1 MQPSYQTKSTAQLN
15 LCSRNPFKP
24 HSKLKH
30 SSNQLNHLHKSFFH
44 SFFLIKLL
52 THCFTIKQATLHPIL
67 FLHVSFYPLYTSGKL
82 LLEYPEIPWRKI
94 VALRNIISHEYANID
109 EEIIFA
115 IVKQSLPPLKLAVLE
130 IINAFQS

>member
-1 MQPSYQTKSTAQLN
+1 MFDNGKILDRCEQIVESIDLIMTWSEPIQKPEDFLLSSERVLIFDGCIMRIQTIGEN
-15 LCSRNPFKP
+15 
-24 HSKLKH
+24 
-30 SSNQLNHLHKSFFH
+30 
-44 SFFLIKLL
+44 IKK
-52 THCFTIKQATLHPIL
+52 IDE
-67 FLHVSFYPLYTSGKL
+67 YTSGKL

-115 IVKQSLPPLKLAVLE
+115 IVKQSLPHLKLAVLE

>member
-1 MQPSYQTKSTAQLN
+1 MDRCEQIVESIDLIMMWSEPIQKPEDFLLSSERVLIFDGCIMRIQTIGEN
-15 LCSRNPFKP
+15 
-24 HSKLKH
+24 
-30 SSNQLNHLHKSFFH
+30 
-44 SFFLIKLL
+44 IKK
-52 THCFTIKQATLHPIL
+52 IDE
-67 FLHVSFYPLYTSGKL
+67 YTSGKL
-82 LLEYPEIPWRKI
+82 LLEYPEISWRKI

>member
-1 MQPSYQTKSTAQLN
+1 MFDNGKILDRCEQIVESIDLIMMWSEPIQKPEDFLLSSERVLIFDGCIMRIQTIGEK
-15 LCSRNPFKP
+15 
-24 HSKLKH
+24 
-30 SSNQLNHLHKSFFH
+30 
-44 SFFLIKLL
+44 IDE
-52 THCFTIKQATLHPIL
+52 
-67 FLHVSFYPLYTSGKL
+67 YTSGKL

>member
-1 MQPSYQTKSTAQLN
+1 MFDNGKILDRCEQIVESIDLIMTWSEPIQKPEDFLLSSERVLIFDGCIMRIQTIGEN
-15 LCSRNPFKP
+15 
-24 HSKLKH
+24 
-30 SSNQLNHLHKSFFH
+30 
-44 SFFLIKLL
+44 IKK
-52 THCFTIKQATLHPIL
+52 IDE
-67 FLHVSFYPLYTSGKL
+67 YTSGKL

-115 IVKQSLPPLKLAVLE
+115 IVIQSLPPLKLAVLE

>member
-1 MQPSYQTKSTAQLN
+1 MFDNGKILDRCEQIVESIDLIMMWSEPIQKPEDFLLSSERVLIFDGCIMRIQTIGEN
-15 LCSRNPFKP
+15 
-24 HSKLKH
+24 
-30 SSNQLNHLHKSFFH
+30 
-44 SFFLIKLL
+44 IKK
-52 THCFTIKQATLHPIL
+52 IDE
-67 FLHVSFYPLYTSGKL
+67 YTSGKL

-115 IVKQSLPPLKLAVLE
+115 IVKQSSPPLKLAVLE